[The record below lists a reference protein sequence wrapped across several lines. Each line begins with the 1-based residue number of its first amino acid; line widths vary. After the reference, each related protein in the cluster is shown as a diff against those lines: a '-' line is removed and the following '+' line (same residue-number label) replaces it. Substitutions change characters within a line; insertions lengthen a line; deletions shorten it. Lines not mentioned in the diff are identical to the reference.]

1 MSGTSITTAQDLVTF
16 ALKAVGVL
24 GVGQTPQTDDLN
36 DCFNAMNMMIGIWNR
51 KRWLIWHL
59 LDIGVVST
67 GSLYYTVGTGQQFDI
82 PRTDRLEAAYFRQ
95 LVPGVPSTLT
105 TDSTPGFSILIDGP
119 VPLPL
124 GTDGPQTQVGLYV
137 DFPLAILESREDYSR
152 IALKN
157 LSTFPRYVFY
167 DAAFP
172 VANVRTWP
180 VLPASI
186 FELHILVKDVLVA
199 FPALTTPIS
208 LPPEYYEAIWSN
220 LALRLRTL
228 YRIAAPQSFQPGMDD
243 LKDLAIAS
251 LSTIRSANTQI
262 PRLQMPRAVTANRAW
277 GYNIYAGNTW

>member
-1 MSGTSITTAQDLVTF
+1 MSDTTITTAQDIVCF
-16 ALKAVGVL
+16 ALKATGVL
-24 GVGQTPQTDDLN
+24 GVGQTPLTYDLN
-36 DCFNAMNMMIGIWNR
+36 DSFNALNMMIGIWNR

-59 LDIGVVST
+59 LDIGVIST

-82 PRTDRLEAAYFRQ
+82 PRTDRIEAAYFRQ
-95 LVPGVPSTLT
+95 LVPGIASTLT
-105 TDSTPGFSILIDGP
+105 SDPAPGFGILSDGP
-119 VPLPL
+119 VPIPI
-124 GTDGPQTQVGLYV
+124 GADGPQTQVGMYV
-137 DFPLAILESREDYSR
+137 DFPLAILESMEDYSR
-152 IALKN
+152 ISLKN

-199 FPALTTPIS
+199 FPSLSTPIS

-228 YRIAAPQSFQPGMDD
+228 YRITPPTSFQAGFDD
-243 LKDLAIAS
+243 LKDLAQAS
-251 LSTIRSANTQI
+251 LSTIRNANTQI
-262 PRLQMPRAVTANRAW
+262 PRLQMPRSVTANRAW